1 MNDNNNELYYVK
13 LHCKEIE
20 TFPITENENKS
31 LRLVYR

>member
-1 MNDNNNELYYVK
+1 MNENENGLYRVK

-20 TFPITENENKS
+20 TFPIPENENKS